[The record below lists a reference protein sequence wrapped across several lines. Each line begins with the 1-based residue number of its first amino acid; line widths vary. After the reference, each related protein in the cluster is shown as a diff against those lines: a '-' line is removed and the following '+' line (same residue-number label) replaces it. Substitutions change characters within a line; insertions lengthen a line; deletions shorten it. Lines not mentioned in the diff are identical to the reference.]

1 MTQEEKDLL
10 LKDLSARLPYGV
22 KGRVSCRDC
31 NNRKCEFAATIDGK
45 LYDRFAV
52 AQELWFDNVTIKPF
66 LFPLSS
72 MTEEQK
78 KELLEL
84 TGYEERCEESYGFD
98 SYGVYINIVGEYD
111 YENGQESIILHPDDK
126 GIDWCN
132 KNHFDY
138 RGLLDKELAIDAT
151 GKNIY

>member
-1 MTQEEKDLL
+1 MTQEHKELL

-22 KGRVSCRDC
+22 KGRVSSSDC

-72 MTEEQK
+72 MTEEQR
-78 KELLEL
+78 LE
-84 TGYEERCEESYGFD
+84 YYGTFSLSGD
-98 SYGVYINIVGEYD
+98 ISG
-111 YENGQESIILHPDDK
+111 SIDFYNKYHL
-126 GIDWCN
+126 DW
-132 KNHFDY
+132 
-138 RGLLDKELAIDAT
+138 RGLIPMGLAEDAT